1 MADYISK
8 KESWIRLAASF
19 FPAGGIAVL
28 LCTVMAGPRLGRL
41 YDFLLLLR
49 PPPPVS
55 GELLIVDTSSP
66 GENIL
71 DNILEPQAAASAL
84 LTMLEFDAAALIIQV
99 PVLGLSAGDSA
110 GEAEIIYRFDEEFG
124 LLSRNIRNL
133 FDAIRIGSVAPSEA
147 ARYVGELVELSER
160 GKERLVSALVHR
172 DEEGIIQLEKAAGIF
187 GNVRRPGDLLV
198 QVIRAGGEDPA
209 AGKAA
214 GPPGALAPGND
225 YSRAPADRD
234 GVLRRIAPV
243 LSLPGTETD
252 HIIYG
257 ALKGRY
263 RSSSIEQGEWGPV
276 LRIERPVT
284 GSPADNESADRIIPL
299 DKNGAILF
307 ALPHGGEG
315 EGGGGGDFRRTEFN
329 KFLEYDEADRSLRRL
344 LGDAQS
350 LGIYDDLEGE
360 KNPVFLYDYALS
372 LKDELLSSPPG
383 ADKSRWVEARNR
395 YFDSLDEFLYGPSE
409 MRLLRGYEDLIA
421 LEELSDAGIAKLIT
435 LRDSVILSFA
445 AIREKYGETADRRND
460 LEAVLAGSFC
470 IMGPLASRTGDTKAS
485 ALLANS
491 LLTGRVI
498 RPGRD
503 LYLLLGALASVLL
516 TCFCIKRLG
525 PVMTLGAGIFLSLL
539 WGGGFSAAFIVSG
552 YWLDPQIPA
561 AAAAAGTLFSFAW
574 ALGTW
579 RGFNRRFREA
589 YGPFVPKPCL
599 KRLIRAGKPL
609 PSQTLNARTV
619 AAAIRNPL
627 LMTREDRENCFT
639 GARAVLEFQN
649 KAADIFKKAG
659 AIVTGCED
667 DLVLASFGSPLDKTT
682 TIALSAAK
690 AADCIAGI
698 LKRPECSSWRFGLD
712 AGECAFTWSA
722 LSGYS
727 AFGRPMVRS
736 RILSGL
742 ASRYKAKVVVTA
754 TVSEALPDILTRKL
768 DMLKG
773 KDGSG
778 GAAFYELRLEP
789 KEPADL

>member
-1 MADYISK
+1 MADYIGK
-8 KESWIRLAASF
+8 KKSWIRLAASF

-49 PPPPVS
+49 PPPPVA

-84 LTMLEFDAAALIIQV
+84 VTMLELDAAALIIQV

-110 GEAEIIYRFDEEFG
+110 GEEEIVYRFDEEFG

-133 FDAIRIGSVAPSEA
+133 FDAIRVGSVAPSEA

-172 DEEGIIQLEKAAGIF
+172 DEEGIIQLERAAGIF

-198 QVIRAGGEDPA
+198 QVIRAGGEGPA

-214 GPPGALAPGND
+214 GSPGVLAPGNE
-225 YSRAPADRD
+225 YSHVPPDRD

-243 LSLPGTETD
+243 LSLPGTEMD

-257 ALKGRY
+257 ALKSRY
-263 RSSSIEQGEWGPV
+263 RGSAIEQGEWGPV
-276 LRIERPVT
+276 LRIESPAA
-284 GSPADNESADRIIPL
+284 GSPADNGGEGVDRIIPL

-315 EGGGGGDFRRTEFN
+315 EGDFRRTEFS

-435 LRDSVILSFA
+435 LRDSVIRSFA
-445 AIREKYGETADRRND
+445 AVREKYGETTERRKG

-525 PVMTLGAGIFLSLL
+525 PVMTLGVGLFLSFLG
-539 WGGGFSAAFIVSG
+539 GGGFSAAFIISG
-552 YWLDPQIPA
+552 SWLDPQIPA
-561 AAAAAGTLFSFAW
+561 VAAAAGTLFSFAW
-574 ALGTW
+574 ALGTR

-589 YGPFVPKPCL
+589 YGPFVSGPCL

-609 PSQTLNARTV
+609 PSQTLSTRTV

-627 LMTREDRENCFT
+627 LMTREDRENCLA

-649 KAADIFKKAG
+649 KAADLFKNAG
-659 AIVTGCED
+659 AIITGCED
-667 DLVLASFGSPLDKTT
+667 DLVLASFGSPLDRTT

-690 AADCIAGI
+690 AADCIARI
-698 LKRPECSSWRFGLD
+698 LKKPECSSWRFGLD

-742 ASRYKAKVVVTA
+742 ASRYKARVVVTA
-754 TVSEALPDILTRKL
+754 AVSEALPDILTRKL
-768 DMLKG
+768 DVLKG

-789 KEPADL
+789 TKM